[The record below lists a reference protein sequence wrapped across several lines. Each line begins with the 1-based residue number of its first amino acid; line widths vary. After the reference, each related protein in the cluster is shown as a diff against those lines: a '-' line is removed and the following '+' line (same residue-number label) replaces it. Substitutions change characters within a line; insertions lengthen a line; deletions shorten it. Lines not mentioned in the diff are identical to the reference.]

1 MTIFR
6 RLFIVMLPVIAT
18 AAIGLAQGA
27 PPIASGIEID
37 EINLL
42 GVSVFDQKDLEK
54 IIEVSPGERLDRTK
68 VIQTAKN
75 LQVLYRSGGYEL
87 VKIESRVTQ
96 RVPKPGARVEN
107 ILEFMISEGKPT
119 RVAAI
124 DVTFDNAGWS
134 DRLQSVTGKIG
145 LKTGD
150 LFDREK
156 LLNGYR
162 SVQDA
167 LTGYDFLSPKV
178 EDAVVETVGPADYQ
192 ISPDLVATTARWVKL
207 KVHASLGDRVD
218 FGFRGNAVFP
228 NSQLS
233 LWIDEQRLLGFSQD
247 YVERLRSRFEEE
259 YRKLG
264 YDKISVEVFTFEDRK
279 NQKRKITYVF
289 TEGPRVEVEQIQ
301 FDGNSVFSQE
311 TLLDK
316 FNDLASSSVG
326 RGYYVAKDIEK
337 SSEVLIEWLKSEGY
351 LAAKLVSISRTY
363 RRNGER
369 VDLVIYLYEG
379 EQTTVESV
387 QYDGLT
393 VFTAPEVSRFLGNEA
408 DKPLNLY
415 ALNEGLEVLKAN
427 YRDRGYLDVKIKNEG
442 TARLVLYS
450 QENRIAN
457 IHLEM
462 DEGIQYRITQIQ
474 IEGLQKTKPSTVI
487 RELEVREGEILSER
501 QWYQS
506 EAKLRRLGVF
516 SIASIK
522 AFPDPDR
529 KDGKILKITV
539 EEGTPGL
546 IAGGIGLRNDIGGRA
561 FGQIQYANLWGD
573 NHTVLL
579 SGAANRRFPG
589 FGYQF
594 CGSSSQNAEAPNS
607 DHCFIEYSVSLG
619 YVWPWFA
626 WGETT
631 FRPRISL
638 ERTQFNNFD
647 ANTIALQ
654 ASWERILARKFG
666 LTGVFSYSF
675 EVIEQYNANEVT
687 DNQHLR
693 IGSITPTLILDRR
706 DSPLAPTKGTYTTLS
721 WDLALPEFLSQN
733 SPPDDPP
740 IAYSRLQFRSDFFA
754 PLPKGADLFLSF
766 RTGLEYNL
774 AAPPGDASG
783 SAYAIPLIKQYTL
796 GGIGSLRGFKE
807 QSIFVDPRI
816 AVRGSLTYV
825 NYRAQLDLPFAGSM
839 KFGPFIDA
847 ANLNLDRYSLGELRY
862 GFGAGLHYKSPVG
875 SVNFDLGFNPE
886 PRAGEDSYQLHFSIG
901 NI

>member
-1 MTIFR
+1 MRRFLIALLPILMT
-6 RLFIVMLPVIAT
+6 LTMTESVYAAPVT
-18 AAIGLAQGA
+18 T
-27 PPIASGIEID
+27 PGIEVE

-42 GVSVFDQKDLEK
+42 GIRAFNQKDLEK
-54 IIEVSPGERLDRTK
+54 VIEVSPGERLDRTK

-75 LQVLYRSGGYEL
+75 LQDLYRGAGYEL

-96 RVPKPGARVEN
+96 RIARPGARVEN
-107 ILEFMISEGKPT
+107 ILEFMVTEGKPT
-119 RVAAI
+119 RVASVE
-124 DVTFDNAGWS
+124 VTFDNAGWS
-134 DRLQSVTGKIG
+134 DRLSSVPGKIG
-145 LKTGD
+145 LKSGD

-178 EDAVVETVGPADYQ
+178 EDAVVETVSPTGHEVSGELLAD
-192 ISPDLVATTARWVKL
+192 TARWVRL
-207 KVHASLGDRVD
+207 KVRVVLGDRVD
-218 FGFRGNAVFP
+218 FGFRGNTVFP
-228 NSQLS
+228 ISQLS

-247 YVERLRSRFEEE
+247 YVERLRSRFEDE

-264 YDKISVEVFTFEDRK
+264 FDKISIEVFTFEDRK
-279 NQKRKITYVF
+279 NQKRKITYSF
-289 TEGPRVEVEQIQ
+289 TEGPRVEIEKIT
-301 FDGNSVFSQE
+301 FDGNSIFSQE
-311 TLLDK
+311 VLLDK
-316 FNDLASSSVG
+316 FNDLASPSVG
-326 RGYYVAKDIEK
+326 RGYYVAKDVEK
-337 SSEVLIEWLKSEGY
+337 SAEVLIEWLKSQGY
-351 LAAKLVSISRTY
+351 LAAKLVSISRNY
-363 RRNGER
+363 RRNGDR

-379 EQTTVESV
+379 EQTIVESV
-387 QYDGLT
+387 RYDGLT
-393 VFTAPEVSRFLGNEA
+393 VFTPIEVSRYLGNEA
-408 DKPLNLY
+408 GKPLNLY

-427 YRDRGYLDVKIKNEG
+427 YRDRGYLDVKVTNEG

-450 QENRIAN
+450 QENRIAS
-457 IHLEM
+457 IHLEL
-462 DEGIQYRITQIQ
+462 DEGVQYRISR
-474 IEGLQKTKPSTVI
+474 IEIDGLQKTKPTAVL

-501 QWYQS
+501 AWYLS

-516 SIASIK
+516 AIATIK

-529 KDGKILKITV
+529 NDGKILKITV

-561 FGQIQYANLWGD
+561 FGQIQYANLWGN

-594 CGSSSQNAEAPNS
+594 CGSASQNAEAPNS
-607 DHCFIEYSVSLG
+607 DHCFIEYNISLG

-626 WGETT
+626 GGETI

-654 ASWERILARKFG
+654 ASWERILAKKLG
-666 LTGVFSYSF
+666 LTGVFAYSF

-721 WDLALPEFLSQN
+721 WDLARPEFLSQN

-886 PRAGEDSYQLHFSIG
+886 PRVGEDSYQLHFSIG